1 MNDLPVF
8 VQIKRNMTDI
18 ISSKQRKQMQ
28 VFTEIILIV
37 SAHEADTQTG
47 TRLINLQ
54 YLYIFS
60 LIFLYQT
67 CLP

>member
-37 SAHEADTQTG
+37 SAHAADTQTG

-54 YLYIFS
+54 YFYIFS

>member
-37 SAHEADTQTG
+37 SAHAEDTQTG

>member
-8 VQIKRNMTDI
+8 VQIKRNTTDI

-37 SAHEADTQTG
+37 SAHAADTQTG
-47 TRLINLQ
+47 TL
-54 YLYIFS
+54 
-60 LIFLYQT
+60 
-67 CLP
+67 

>member
-8 VQIKRNMTDI
+8 VQIKRNTTDI